1 MCDREG
7 EARVKLSQYNTTQY
21 FIQEIKTEVTKG
33 TVYTDTPGL
42 SCKGRNVSLGLKNAC
57 IGGFTL
63 LSKQV
68 YAKKRSNTQHCLRTP
83 LQCTKN
89 FSFVEYYF
97 IYVLKKVEEKP
108 DDF

>member
-42 SCKGRNVSLGLKNAC
+42 SCKGRNVSLGLKNAS
-57 IGGFTL
+57 IGGYTL
-63 LSKQV
+63 RANKYMQRKGAIRNIVSELHFNVQRIS
-68 YAKKRSNTQHCLRTP
+68 
-83 LQCTKN
+83 
-89 FSFVEYYF
+89 
-97 IYVLKKVEEKP
+97 VLWNIIL
-108 DDF
+108 FMS